1 MKTILLLL
9 YIITFFSC
17 NMPAANTLALEKRI
31 DSLEKKLAAS
41 YTPGLGE
48 FMSSIQVHHAKLW
61 FAGQAQNWELAN
73 FEIAEIKE
81 SLDDIPVYCANR
93 PEVQKLGMIRPAIDS
108 ISKAIGTKNALLFNS
123 SFMVLTN
130 TCNSCHQATQHAFN
144 SIKVP
149 DHPPFSNQ
157 DFTAHLK

>member
-1 MKTILLLL
+1 MKTTLLLVCAMAFL
-9 YIITFFSC
+9 SC
-17 NMPAANTLALEKRI
+17 NHSTGNTEVLEKRI

-81 SLDDIPVYCANR
+81 SLDAIPLYCANR
-93 PEVQKLGMIRPAIDS
+93 REVQNWA
-108 ISKAIGTKNALLFNS
+108 
-123 SFMVLTN
+123 
-130 TCNSCHQATQHAFN
+130 
-144 SIKVP
+144 
-149 DHPPFSNQ
+149 
-157 DFTAHLK
+157 